1 MNFGD
6 TTFSELPSASTKEM
20 YNTHNGEVFSIVLSI
35 QTHKEVDL
43 DLN

>member
-6 TTFSELPSASTKEM
+6 STFSELPMAYTKEM
-20 YNTHNGEVFSIVLSI
+20 SNTHNGEVFSIVLSI
-35 QTHKEVDL
+35 QTHKEVNL